1 MASRAFKIAGIILA
15 AFLTLIVLAVGV
27 LFALASSES
36 VRDWALAKV
45 KTELNSGPGLELE
58 IQAVEGSLLSTL
70 RFRELSVSQ
79 KGRTLFEAR
88 KVELGIHLLSLLGGR
103 VKVSPLRLE
112 EPSLTLPLELDSAQT
127 EDGEQLPLAIS
138 IPNIEIVR
146 GRVQAAP
153 GDFGPLKSI
162 ENINVN
168 GRFVLDMRGM
178 RARVNLTQA
187 RLEMPKGALELSAK
201 ARMRGQRVELQNLG
215 LRSGSAELNAGG
227 WLDFSKA
234 LSFELSLKGRLADYE
249 LLPITW
255 PGTQLPTAPLN
266 LEVNAVGQTEQC
278 KVMADLN
285 LAEGRIKARGV
296 VNLTVPDGQFELEF
310 EQFDSLAWG
319 LSKEP
324 IQASGKANLTSQGKL
339 GSMDQQ
345 ADLDLK
351 LSHLQVLKSEA
362 KRLNLRAGL
371 EKGVLHVKELDAE
384 GKWGSFKGVGTL
396 RLPLENS
403 TLELDAK
410 LDFKNLK
417 PPQALA
423 KELPPSLATPSLNG
437 SLEAKGDSKD
447 LTLAVE
453 LASSSLLNDMPV
465 DSLSA
470 LGGLRDG
477 SWWLSHLEARGDW
490 GEVSAQGSLDKQKVD
505 MTFDLKLADL
515 AKICG
520 TLNTC
525 GLNAPSFGGAFEAKG
540 SMKGLWPSPQW
551 ELFAE
556 AHDLA
561 GYDIYLENAEISAKG
576 DSLLPLRGK
585 VVLQAKDLASGEEN
599 WEKVR
604 LELRAGKVVHDFNLQ
619 AHSYEGWDLS
629 ISADSPAELPLLEA
643 ITLRRF
649 RLQKPGQTAWV
660 QKGSAELSIDQQGV
674 SMQILSLEAGEQIIS
689 ISGGWKGRDNV
700 QADLEVNRLRIKP
713 FLPDS
718 VLPAETELTASAN
731 LAGSLDQPVMRLK
744 GKVAGLV
751 WPGLPPSQVEF
762 SGDYR
767 EQLFELQG
775 RAITRGK
782 TSLNL
787 SASLGINISL
797 HPPILIMTPSGIKAL
812 AKTEDLPLAIFEPL
826 VPSLAEISGKANMRV
841 SVTGN
846 LDKPRFN
853 GYVELDK
860 AAFTV
865 GPTGQRFEDIE
876 LALRLN
882 DQRVKIQR
890 ALVRSGGAMDFSG
903 WFDLP
908 RAESGRLSLDMK
920 ANEFDLSI
928 GVLGDSKFDAALQA
942 RGSWQKPLITGIVK
956 PTELRVQV
964 GMGPPS
970 ALEEDV
976 VILKPGAKPP
986 PMDRRSRSL
995 KWVPTGILGRA
1006 QVDLTADLGKGLRVS
1021 LDEGWLEAVGEM
1033 QLKKEPKGPFTY
1045 HGVLQVSR
1053 GLVILLGKRFNILRG
1068 KVDFAG
1074 RDEPNPM
1081 VDAAVSLKAGKIL
1094 ARISVTGDAFNPHV
1108 QVSSE
1113 PPMSQADILSTIV
1126 FGRPAQNLDQ
1136 GQSDQLS
1143 AQALALLGQRGARE
1157 IGQLLS
1163 PQLAP
1168 DVVTVHQEAQYG
1180 SSLEAGKYLSP
1191 DLYLRYRHN
1200 LSTEGGQNVGLE
1212 YRITDWFSVESQ
1224 VGDARDSGVDM
1235 VYTFDFD

>member
-1 MASRAFKIAGIILA
+1 VASRAFKIAGIILTV
-15 AFLTLIVLAVGV
+15 FLALIVLAVGA
-27 LFALASSES
+27 LFVLASSDS
-36 VRDWALAKV
+36 VRDWALAKA
-45 KTELNSGPGLELE
+45 KTELAAGPGLELK

-79 KGRTLFEAR
+79 KGRTFFKVREA
-88 KVELGIHLLSLLGGR
+88 ELGIHLLSLLGGR

-112 EPSLTLPLELDSAQT
+112 EPSLALPLELDSAQT
-127 EDGEQLPLAIS
+127 EDGAQLPLAIS
-138 IPNIEIVR
+138 MPNIEIVR
-146 GRVQAAP
+146 GRVYAAP
-153 GDFGPLKSI
+153 GELGPLKSI
-162 ENINVN
+162 ESINAK

-178 RARVNLTQA
+178 RARVNLMQA
-187 RLEMPKGALELSAK
+187 KLEMPKGALEASAK
-201 ARMRGQRVELQNLG
+201 ARMRGQRVEMQSLG
-215 LRSGSAELNAGG
+215 LKSGSTELNAGG

-234 LSFELSLKGRLADYE
+234 LSFELNLKGRLADYE
-249 LLPITW
+249 LLPIAW
-255 PGTQLPTAPLN
+255 PGTQLPAAPLG
-266 LEVNAVGQTEQC
+266 LEVSAAGEPEQC
-278 KVMADLN
+278 KVKADLN
-285 LAEGRIKARGV
+285 LAEGRIKAHGMM
-296 VNLTVPDGQFELEF
+296 NLTVPDGQIELDF
-310 EQFDSLAWG
+310 EQFDSYAWG
-319 LSKEP
+319 LSKES
-324 IQASGKANLTSQGKL
+324 IQASGKAKLSSQGKP
-339 GSMDQQ
+339 GSMGQQ
-345 ADLDLK
+345 ADLDLT
-351 LSHLQVLKSEA
+351 LSQLQVLKSEA
-362 KRLNLRAGL
+362 KRLNLRARL
-371 EKGVLHVKELDAE
+371 ENGVLHVKELDAE
-384 GKWGSFKGVGTL
+384 GKWGSFIGAGTL

-403 TLELDAK
+403 TLEVDAK

-423 KELPPSLATPSLNG
+423 QDLPSALVSPSLNG
-437 SLEAKGDSKD
+437 SLEAKGNSQD
-447 LTLAVE
+447 LTLALE
-453 LASSSLLNDMPV
+453 LDSSSLLNDMPV

-470 LGGLRDG
+470 LGGLRG
-477 SWWLSHLEARGDW
+477 GAWWLSHLEARGDW
-490 GEVSAQGSLDKQKVD
+490 GDVRAQGSLDKQKID
-505 MTFDLKLADL
+505 LTFDVKLADL
-515 AKICG
+515 AKVCG

-525 GLNAPSFGGAFEAKG
+525 GLNMPSLGGAFEAKG
-540 SMKGLWPSPQW
+540 SMKGPWPSPQW
-551 ELFAE
+551 ELSAE

-561 GYDIYLENAEISAKG
+561 GYDIYMDNAEISAKG
-576 DSLLPLRGK
+576 DSLMPLRGK

-604 LELRAGKVVHDFNLQ
+604 LELSAGKVVHDFNLQ

-629 ISADSPAELPLLEA
+629 ISADSPADIPLLEA

-660 QKGSAELSIDQQGV
+660 QKGTAQLSIDQQGV
-674 SMQILSLEAGEQIIS
+674 SLDKLGLKAGEQSIS

-713 FLPDS
+713 FLPDNI
-718 VLPAETELTASAN
+718 LPAEAELTASAS
-731 LAGSLDQPVMRLK
+731 LAGGLDRPVMRLN
-744 GKVAGLV
+744 GRVAGLV

-767 EQLFELQG
+767 DQLLELDG

-782 TSLNL
+782 VSLNL
-787 SASLGINISL
+787 AASLGINLSL
-797 HPPILIMTPSGIKAL
+797 HPPVSNLTPRGISAV
-812 AKTEDLPLAIFEPL
+812 AKTEELPLAIFEPL
-826 VPSLAEISGKANMRV
+826 VPSLVDISGKANMRV
-841 SVTGN
+841 TVTGD

-876 LALRLN
+876 LALRLR
-882 DQRVKIQR
+882 DQKVEIQR
-890 ALVRSGGAMDFSG
+890 ASVRSGGAMDFSG

-920 ANEFDLSI
+920 AKDFDLSI
-928 GVLGDSKFDAALQA
+928 GVLGDSEFDAALQA
-942 RGSWQKPLITGIVK
+942 RGTWQEPLISGTVK
-956 PTELRVQV
+956 PTALRVQV

-976 VILKPGAKPP
+976 VIMKPGQKPP

-995 KWVPTGILGRA
+995 KWVPTGVLGRA
-1006 QVDLTADLGKGLRVS
+1006 RVDLTADLGKGLRVS
-1021 LDEGWLEAVGEM
+1021 LDEGWLEAVGDM

-1045 HGVLQVSR
+1045 HGVLQVTR

-1068 KVDFAG
+1068 NVDFAG

-1081 VDAAVSLKAGKIL
+1081 VDAAVSLQAGKIL

-1212 YRITDWFSVESQ
+1212 YRINDWFSVESQ